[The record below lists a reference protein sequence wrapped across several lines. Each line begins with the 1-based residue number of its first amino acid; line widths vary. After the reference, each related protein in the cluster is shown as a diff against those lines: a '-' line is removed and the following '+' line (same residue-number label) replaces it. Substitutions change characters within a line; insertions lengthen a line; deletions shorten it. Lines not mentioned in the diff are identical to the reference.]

1 MKWRVVVSLFVKMR
15 KGVQK
20 VIDLLEDSQLL
31 GDEASVLANL
41 KLPDARIKPCILLLL
56 FVKNSFRSCKK

>member
-1 MKWRVVVSLFVKMR
+1 MR
-15 KGVQK
+15 KLGSENLRS
-20 VIDLLEDSQLL
+20 LLEDSQLL
-31 GDEASVLANL
+31 GDETSVLANL

>member
-20 VIDLLEDSQLL
+20 VIDLLEDSQLTMEEPL
-31 GDEASVLANL
+31 CGLKAEVCTTRLPPLSLAPN
-41 KLPDARIKPCILLLL
+41 C
-56 FVKNSFRSCKK
+56 FVEL